1 MISIE
6 IRKLLAEVVV
16 FMNWQAEGTTL
27 AVTWEPVPEDLPV
40 DILADFKWLRE
51 DLMCVAANALKFS
64 QERSMV
70 PVIVRVTIG
79 ANDDVSYLENN
90 NVDDKMIY
98 FSFIDSGR
106 KLSNDRYSTIF
117 DHPKMLSNERLGMG
131 GMGLGLYC
139 LRERVTAMG
148 GQSGARARRDGLEGT
163 EVWFCIPLLQ
173 AMTNINSVEVQH
185 HTGLQLQVVD
195 EHTPALEKPSIRMP
209 NETIFVTALGGP
221 RRFSTIS
228 LYGRSSSRRNS
239 AFVHIQTNPPN
250 RGVINGMDNNGAG
263 IHLSNEG
270 VYSALISRKSSKPQS
285 WTESV
290 REFADASPIMSRRPS
305 LDQDASNTLISNTIT
320 YPLPSVKSLTESS
333 RKSIDASP
341 IMSRRPSF
349 DQVASNA
356 LISNGTTS
364 PQPSAKSFI
373 ESERKSIDASP
384 IMSRRPSLDQG
395 ANNALISSE
404 IPYPQPSVKSLTESE
419 RKSIDA
425 SPFISRRPS
434 LDHLRE
440 ESHKS
445 LDRVES
451 RKAID
456 ASLIASL
463 KPSQDQ
469 LNEDTG
475 QGALPI
481 LIVDDSITILKMI
494 KRSILNK
501 IPDLI
506 VKEARNGLEALERVH
521 DETNGFHVI
530 ITDIQMPEC
539 NGFDFTRRVR
549 EFESRNHLL
558 PTMIVGMSANCQ
570 AKFVTE
576 SQLCGMDGFI
586 QKPFDL
592 QTLLDVINHVQLH
605 RDVTNQMD
613 PLHSTSV
620 RPQVI
625 DHVSFITTLSSSNSL
640 FYSLI
645 HCFHWPT
652 LRIITTK
659 YPSF

>member
-305 LDQDASNTLISNTIT
+305 LDQ
-320 YPLPSVKSLTESS
+320 
-333 RKSIDASP
+333 
-341 IMSRRPSF
+341 
-349 DQVASNA
+349 
-356 LISNGTTS
+356 
-364 PQPSAKSFI
+364 
-373 ESERKSIDASP
+373 
-384 IMSRRPSLDQG
+384 G